1 MNKKRIVIVAVV
13 LIVSIAALSA
23 APWQGRAAAT
33 PAQGRMAATPMQGRM
48 AATPMQGRMAAAPAQ
63 GRMMQAQAV
72 QQRQMLQDCILED
85 GTLAEVPAE
94 LQELVAARRAE
105 AEARQAANQADRV
118 GYGKANSQRPNRN
131 W

>member
-33 PAQGRMAATPMQGRM
+33 PAQGRMAA
-48 AATPMQGRMAAAPAQ
+48 APMQGRMAAAPAQ

>member
-33 PAQGRMAATPMQGRM
+33 PAQGRMAAAPM
-48 AATPMQGRMAAAPAQ
+48 Q

-85 GTLAEVPAE
+85 GTLAEVPEE
-94 LQELVAARRAE
+94 LQKLIEERRAE
-105 AEARQAANQADRV
+105 AEARQTANQADRV
-118 GYGKANSQRPNRN
+118 GYGKTNSQRPNRSR
-131 W
+131 